1 MRKFILLAGTAFA
14 AVPAP
19 AFACDYHLLDGPRRF
34 NAFAAATDAPWAPQ
48 ETASEDQR
56 QLPQSEIAPERSSVA
71 AEVPAAP
78 APDSAGAVPGD
89 ATLL

>member
-34 NAFAAATDAPWAPQ
+34 NAFAAATDVPWTPQ
-48 ETASEDQR
+48 GTASEDQR
-56 QLPQSEIAPERSSVA
+56 QLPQSEVAPEPSGA
-71 AEVPAAP
+71 AGEVPAAP
-78 APDSAGAVPGD
+78 ADSAGAAPGD
-89 ATLL
+89 AIFL